1 MADKWVDNPDYIGPD
16 RRRRSGSKRWKD
28 RRHYDETAAQRP
40 ALGALLRRLRV
51 VLTGLALPDDRRKAL
66 QLIGGAITEA
76 ERQHFYKC
84 ADHLKIAERMLRAGE
99 DFPDV
104 DTRVVDAIDRAS
116 AGQ

>member
-1 MADKWVDNPDYIGPD
+1 MNSKWVDNPDYIGPD
-16 RRRRSGSKRWKD
+16 RRKRPGPKRWKD
-28 RRHYDETAAQRP
+28 RRHSDETSSQRP

-66 QLIGGAITEA
+66 QLIGAAVTEA
-76 ERQHFYKC
+76 ERQHYYQC

-99 DFPDV
+99 DFSAV
-104 DTRVVDAIDRAS
+104 DTRVVEAVDRAA

>member
-1 MADKWVDNPDYIGPD
+1 MAEKWVDNPDYIGPD
-16 RRRRSGSKRWKD
+16 RRRRSGPKRWKD
-28 RRHYDETAAQRP
+28 RRHLDETASQRP

-66 QLIGGAITEA
+66 QLIGAAITEA

-84 ADHLKIAERMLRAGE
+84 ADHLKAAERMLRAGD
-99 DFPDV
+99 DFAAIDV
-104 DTRVVDAIDRAS
+104 RVVEAVDRAS